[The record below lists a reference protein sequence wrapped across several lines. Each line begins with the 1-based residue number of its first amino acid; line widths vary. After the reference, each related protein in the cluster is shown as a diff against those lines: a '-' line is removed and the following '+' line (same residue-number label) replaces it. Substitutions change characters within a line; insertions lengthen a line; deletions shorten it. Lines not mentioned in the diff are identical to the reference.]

1 MKKLVWITVVV
12 TVITAIALGRGSIH
26 SFMIQTPEFASLHKE
41 PVIIYGTSWCPYCE
55 QTKSFLEHNEI
66 PYYEYNIEVTSEGYR
81 QYKQLNGLGTPL
93 LLINNQVIRGY
104 NPPAIMEA
112 LRKGS

>member
-1 MKKLVWITVVV
+1 MRKLVWILVIIA
-12 TVITAIALGRGSIH
+12 VITAIIMGRGSIH
-26 SFMIQTPEFASLHKE
+26 AFMVQTPGFAALHKE

-66 PYYEYNIEVTSEGYR
+66 PYYEYNIEVSSEGYR

-93 LLINNQVIRGY
+93 LLINNQVIRGH
-104 NPPAIMEA
+104 NPPAIMKS
-112 LRKGS
+112 LRKAP